1 MNRYFTKISFG
12 SSFGIINSKCENSPT
27 PLEEAQLPQQLK
39 ETIYSMLAQ
48 LSLSPSRI
56 RGQGYDGASN
66 MRGHIHGLRTLI
78 QNDCS
83 SAHYVHC
90 FAHQLQLT
98 LVKVAHKHVEVESLI
113 DLINLALNTIGV
125 SYKRRDEF

>member
-1 MNRYFTKISFG
+1 MLIKWGLLWSAWLLLFMFSITAL
-12 SSFGIINSKCENSPT
+12 SSK
-27 PLEEAQLPQQLK
+27 EE
-39 ETIYSMLAQ
+39 IYSVLAK

-66 MRGHIHGLRTLI
+66 MRGHINGLRTLI
-78 QNDCS
+78 LQENP

-98 LVKVAHKHVEVESLI
+98 LV
-113 DLINLALNTIGV
+113 GV
-125 SYKRRDEF
+125 VNGHPHIKGFLSWPT

>member
-1 MNRYFTKISFG
+1 MECLVSHTHDTSTTAE
-12 SSFGIINSKCENSPT
+12 S
-27 PLEEAQLPQQLK
+27 LK
-39 ETIYSMLAQ
+39 ETIYSMLAHW
-48 LSLSPSRI
+48 SLSPSHI

-66 MRGHIHGLRTLI
+66 MRGHINGLRTLI

-98 LVKVAHKHVEVESLI
+98 LVKFAHKHVDVERLI
-113 DLINLALNTIGV
+113 DLTNLALNTIGV
-125 SYKRRDEF
+125 SYKRRDAFRKKKLRWLKKPYLKVSY